1 MEFKIDTKPSYTIIT
16 PVSERLSANLTDAL
30 RQKWEEL
37 TESGSENLAIDLQNC
52 SDVEESAYEALVKMH
67 EDWYS
72 NGQSLVFTNLQ
83 PGLSKALKEQG
94 LTDVVNIAPTMAE
107 AADIIS
113 MEVLE
118 RDLFKEES

>member
-1 MEFKIDTKPSYTIIT
+1 MEFKIDTKPSFSIIT
-16 PVSERLSANLTDAL
+16 PVYETLNANLTDAI

-37 TESGSENLAIDLQNC
+37 SESGSENLVVDLQNC
-52 SDVEESAYEALVKMH
+52 TNADESAYEALEKMH
-67 EDWYS
+67 EEYYS

-83 PGLSKALKEQG
+83 PSVIKALKQEG
-94 LTDVVNIAPTMAE
+94 LPDVINIAPTMAE

>member
-1 MEFKIDTKPSYTIIT
+1 MEFKIDTKPSYSIIT
-16 PVSERLSANLTDAL
+16 PVYDSLNANLTDAI

-37 TESGSENLAIDLQNC
+37 AESGSENLAVDLQNC
-52 SDVEESAYEALVKMH
+52 TNAEESAYDALVKMH
-67 EDWYS
+67 EEYYG

-83 PGLSKALKEQG
+83 PQVMQALKQDG
-94 LTDVVNIAPTMAE
+94 LTDVINIAPTMAE